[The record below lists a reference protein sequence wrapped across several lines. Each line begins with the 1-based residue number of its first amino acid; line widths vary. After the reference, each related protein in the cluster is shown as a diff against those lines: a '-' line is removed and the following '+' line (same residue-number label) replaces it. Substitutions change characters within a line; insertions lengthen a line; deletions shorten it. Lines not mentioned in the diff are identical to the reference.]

1 MTPARGRPAA
11 EPRARPGGR
20 GSGPRLERALRVALF
35 GALGLLLLTP
45 LVVTPSTVAPY
56 MLGKALWARSLIE
69 IAFALWAVLAVL
81 RPGYRPQ
88 RSWVLLLMAIG
99 LGVALLAALT
109 GSSPERS
116 LWSTHNRMGGV
127 VDQAHWF
134 ALALV
139 LTSTLRRPSEW
150 RALLG
155 AHLVVGAAVACL
167 AIAGAGGV
175 EIPFFPRLSELRLL
189 RVGGSLGIPT
199 VLSVSMLANLMLA
212 AGFAI
217 RAWLAPRDAETSTPR
232 RARTAGWT
240 VVAALHLVGLVV
252 SGSAGGFAGLCA
264 AVGFASLGF
273 ALLTRGRGRRAALV
287 LPVLLAVGFA
297 ALGARFF
304 EPGRGSIVSADVVR
318 QLPGGDGLA
327 WILDTHF
334 RRPGMQGRL
343 SVWRA
348 GLKGFAERP
357 VLGWGPEN
365 FLVAYGRHAA
375 GYAAAAEAHDYA
387 HNKPVEVAA
396 TTGAAGLAVW
406 VALWGLALAVPLRAA
421 RAMAPPEKAL
431 AVFAAAAVA
440 GHLTQLMLLFD
451 TPAGLLISTL
461 LLAFAARLEAAALPE
476 RWRWRLPALPG
487 GAALRGGA
495 PRQWRKAR
503 LAIGAAAVLAA
514 LAGLAT
520 NRAILAS
527 ADARYLGERAVL
539 SGATAAV
546 VDAFP
551 PLANNWRRRIF
562 EVLERH
568 WPQIRTANPHAAM
581 TLLAWAD
588 REAAAAVRA
597 EPGNWRIAR
606 TLARLYKAVAATE
619 PGHAVAAR
627 KHLERARALAPNRA
641 VFPVLIVTPRGL
653 EVEPLADGRLLLRWQ
668 PSPGAGFHVILRSR
682 DGAPLR
688 PIHWSY
694 DPDRS
699 TYVAS
704 PCDGCRH
711 VIKACRWPGVCTE
724 ETQWPIPGGTDT
736 RLRPTPP
743 AQAPDNVS
751 RDP

>member
-1 MTPARGRPAA
+1 M
-11 EPRARPGGR
+11 
-20 GSGPRLERALRVALF
+20 F

-69 IAFALWAVLAVL
+69 IAFALWAVLAVR
-81 RPGYRPQ
+81 RPDYRPQ

-167 AIAGAGGV
+167 AIARAGGV
-175 EIPFFPRLSELRLL
+175 EVPFFAQLPEPRLS

-199 VLSVSMLANLMLA
+199 VLSVYMLANLMLA

-217 RAWLAPRDAETSTPR
+217 RAWLSPPGAETSTPR

-240 VVAALHLVGLVV
+240 AVAALHLAGLVL

-264 AVGFASLGF
+264 AAGFASLGF
-273 ALLTRGRGRRAALV
+273 ALLARGRRRLAALV

-304 EPGRGSIVSADVVR
+304 EPGRDSIVSVDAVLK
-318 QLPGGDGLA
+318 LPGGDRLA
-327 WILDTHF
+327 WILGTHF
-334 RRPGMQGRL
+334 RSPGMQGRL

-348 GLKGFAERP
+348 GLEGFAERP

-406 VALWGLALAVPLRAA
+406 VALWGLTLAVPLRAA

-476 RWRWRLPALPG
+476 RWQLRLP
-487 GAALRGGA
+487 ALRGGA

-503 LAIGAAAVLAA
+503 LALGAAAVLAA

-527 ADARYLGERAVL
+527 ADARYLDERAVL

-568 WPQIRTANPHAAM
+568 WPRIRTANPDAAM
-581 TLLAWAD
+581 RLLAWAD
-588 REAAAAVRA
+588 REAAAAVRT

-627 KHLERARALAPNRA
+627 KHLERALALAPNRD

-653 EVEPLADGRLLLRWQ
+653 EAEPLDDGRLLLRWQ
-668 PSPGAGFHVILRSR
+668 PSPGAGFHVILRAR

-694 DPDRS
+694 DPNRS

-711 VIKACRWPGVCTE
+711 VIKACRWPGLCTDE
-724 ETQWPIPGGTDT
+724 AQWPIPGATDT
-736 RLRPTPP
+736 RTRDTSP
-743 AQAPDNVS
+743 ARTPDNVS